1 MGRVSH
7 IVLATFLLHLIDH
20 SSLIFRV
27 FIINLG
33 AIMYSASSGLP
44 ETFSTIIDQISVVE
58 LAEQTRCVKSVSDE
72 YAIECNG
79 GYDETD
85 DYQSSD
91 ADDYVHRPIWSALD
105 SFESLEYLSSGVI
118 SDLESWH
125 HRLMTENWHPE
136 TTLRQFSTFTKI
148 DVLKLNGF
156 PPEHHLRNV
165 LLVFLPP
172 QHEEMLLAYLSRR
185 PPMEYEYGLSLC
197 SSYPAFEYSAVDN
210 EGIRHELRIPIESIS
225 FDKKDDHFWTILV
238 AGKSV
243 ALACFEIDSNFL
255 CEFKMK
261 LESHFDP
268 QRSHSNYWP
277 LLNFS
282 ESERTQV
289 LEAAR
294 RYGEFPWRTRPFYHP
309 LWDSE
314 VSEAIFIN
322 YS

>member
-1 MGRVSH
+1 M
-7 IVLATFLLHLIDH
+7 
-20 SSLIFRV
+20 
-27 FIINLG
+27 N
-33 AIMYSASSGLP
+33 SACSDLP
-44 ETFSTIIDQISVVE
+44 ETLSTIIDQTSMAE
-58 LAEQTRCVKSVSDE
+58 LGEQTRSVKSVSDE
-72 YAIECNG
+72 YEIECND
-79 GYDETD
+79 GYDD
-85 DYQSSD
+85 IYDYQSSD
-91 ADDYVHRPIWSALD
+91 EDDYVHRPILAALTSLD
-105 SFESLEYLSSGVI
+105 SADSLTCEVI
-118 SDLESWH
+118 SKLTYQPGTWEEGEWYPDTNL
-125 HRLMTENWHPE
+125 PP
-136 TTLRQFSTFTKI
+136 FSTFTQI
-148 DVLKLNGF
+148 DILKWKGLT
-156 PPEHHLRNV
+156 PENHLRNV
-165 LLVFLPP
+165 LFVCLPP
-172 QHEEMLLAYLSRR
+172 QHEEMLLDYLSRR

-210 EGIRHELRIPIESIS
+210 EGIRHEVRIPIESIS

-243 ALACFEIDSNFL
+243 ALACFEIDSEFL
-255 CEFKMK
+255 CEFEMK

-268 QRSHSNYWP
+268 LRSHSNYWP

-294 RYGEFPWRTRPFYHP
+294 RYGEFPWRGQSFYHP